1 MIFFRKPVATFRD
14 RALADSHKADAQFPS
29 PLVGEDRLGR
39 RPSEEGGAG
48 HRAPGRSRPAVHQ
61 PQGQGPRDPSGPAPA
76 ADGLQSLVG
85 KALDARRPPPR
96 SAFGR
101 VGPPHKGE
109 EGRLGSASRSSHPPS
124 AKPSGGGGGGGG
136 GRLGSLSPP
145 PPPRRGK
152 RGGGGGWGVVGRGEG
167 ATRTTRGLGRGP
179 HRQPPPIVDEAP
191 GGSPPPPAGA
201 RPESAPP
208 ATRFAS

>member
-85 KALDARRPPPR
+85 KVLHARRPLLARPSAESVLPTRGRRRARPARSLISAGQSAGPQTLLKRSSVPSESGPGERSLGPKR
-96 SAFGR
+96 SA
-101 VGPPHKGE
+101 
-109 EGRLGSASRSSHPPS
+109 
-124 AKPSGGGGGGGG
+124 
-136 GRLGSLSPP
+136 
-145 PPPRRGK
+145 PRR
-152 RGGGGGWGVVGRGEG
+152 RG
-167 ATRTTRGLGRGP
+167 
-179 HRQPPPIVDEAP
+179 
-191 GGSPPPPAGA
+191 
-201 RPESAPP
+201 
-208 ATRFAS
+208 